1 LRQTPEVLAARARVA
16 EAQGALKAARGQL
29 LPKLQG
35 SLGATGSNNALN
47 VFGMK
52 LNQGKATFNDFGA
65 GDFNPAD
72 PSSLFIA
79 PSNLNNPGWYQNYQS
94 KLALQIP
101 LYNGG
106 KLWGYLRQSEAL
118 LRAARQGDEAAR
130 QRLVLQVLKA
140 YEGLR
145 AAQAFVTVARKGE
158 TAAKSNLELTDKLYA
173 AGVVSRNDQLRAQ
186 LSLGDAQLRR
196 SEAQT
201 NLAKAQEQL
210 RVLIGG
216 PPQRPLRV
224 FETVRVTLP
233 DTPLAVLQRQALA
246 GNPSLRA
253 LEERLQAAHVG
264 VNIARSDYLPH
275 FNLVLSEEWNSE
287 SIGGGGKPSSTV
299 AGVLSWDLLDFGV
312 RPGSID
318 QARAAVAKAKAALVD
333 ARTKFDRY
341 QALYAQK
348 AVPKPQF
355 QQITTAYQVAKGDY
369 AAAVAALA
377 KANAE
382 LSYAEVR
389 APFAGVVMD
398 KLIDAGQLAAPGQ
411 QLLILQS
418 AGHLQVQVQVD
429 ANAFDHLRL
438 DQRVAVIVDRGDG
451 KPRRLQG
458 TVERLLQAADPMTH
472 THSVKIGLPPDSPV
486 QSGAYARVQ
495 IDVGARQGI
504 LVPPSAVHRRA
515 GIEGVFVVDREG
527 LAAFRMVRLGERS
540 DGGVVVLAGLVAG
553 ERVIVRARGE
563 LDNGVRIKAD
573 GA

>member
-1 LRQTPEVLAARARVA
+1 MVKAARRERTCESAPRLRTTEGRNHPGTIGLQRSVVVLLGWLAACGWGSVLSAPTVPPFLTFEQVWRAALEQTPEVLAARARVA
-16 EAQGALKAARGQL
+16 EAQGALKTAQGHL

-35 SLGATGSNNALN
+35 SFAASGSNNALN

-65 GDFNPAD
+65 GDFNPAE

-94 KLALQIP
+94 KLELQIP

-145 AAQAFVTVARKGE
+145 AAQAFVAVAWKGE

-173 AGVVSRNDQLRAQ
+173 GGVVSRNDQLRAQ

-196 SEAQT
+196 SEAQA

-210 RVLIGG
+210 RVLIGT
-216 PPQRPLRV
+216 PPQRPLQVSR
-224 FETVRVTLP
+224 TVRVSLP
-233 DTPLAVLQRQALA
+233 DVSLAVLQRQALA

-275 FNLVLSEEWNSE
+275 FNVVLSEEWNSE

-312 RPGSID
+312 RRGSLDRASAKVIEQKAQLR
-318 QARAAVAKAKAALVD
+318 QAQDKLRVELDAAWHDVKLAAERVKVRRL
-333 ARTKFDRY
+333 AIKQAEEAERLERLRY
-341 QALYAQK
+341 QKGLATMSDLLGAQAELDK
-348 AVPKPQF
+348 ARSEL
-355 QQITTAYQVAKGDY
+355 
-369 AAAVAALA
+369 VAAHYQEA
-377 KANAE
+377 MK
-382 LSYAEVR
+382 
-389 APFAGVVMD
+389 
-398 KLIDAGQLAAPGQ
+398 
-411 QLLILQS
+411 
-418 AGHLQVQVQVD
+418 
-429 ANAFDHLRL
+429 
-438 DQRVAVIVDRGDG
+438 
-451 KPRRLQG
+451 
-458 TVERLLQAADPMTH
+458 
-472 THSVKIGLPPDSPV
+472 
-486 QSGAYARVQ
+486 
-495 IDVGARQGI
+495 
-504 LVPPSAVHRRA
+504 RA
-515 GIEGVFVVDREG
+515 GLLLGLGRLTPQAVVSR
-527 LAAFRMVRLGERS
+527 
-540 DGGVVVLAGLVAG
+540 
-553 ERVIVRARGE
+553 
-563 LDNGVRIKAD
+563 
-573 GA
+573 